1 MKKVNLFCIS
11 LLVFVGLPFLVMA
24 QDKDFEST
32 KWYKD
37 LSRAIEISDKT
48 NSFDQVSLIS
58 FQLMGTIQ
66 TESDKEQILET
77 MFSKENASTLQ
88 LEPGSSKTL
97 GFVKFGDNYNSNWDK
112 IINDVPS
119 RIVLGETR
127 VLKCVWLFKGE
138 TRTSYSIVD
147 DNKGLLWD
155 MIGCYAID
163 YSNSKEQPMTHKVIR
178 VKVK

>member
-24 QDKDFEST
+24 QSENYEST

-37 LSRAIEISDKT
+37 FSRAIEISDKT

-66 TESDKEQILET
+66 TESDKEHILET
-77 MFSKENASTLQ
+77 MFSKEKASTLQ

-97 GFVKFGDNYNSNWDK
+97 GFVKFGDVYNSNWQK
-112 IINDVPS
+112 IMDTVPS
-119 RIVLGETR
+119 RIVLGETG
-127 VLKCVWLFKGE
+127 VVKLVWLFKGE
-138 TRTSYSIVD
+138 TRTSYGIVD

-155 MIGCYAID
+155 TIECMVID
-163 YSNSKEQPMTHKVIR
+163 YSHSHSQPMTNKVVVI
-178 VKVK
+178 KK